1 MEAWRKMRELRT
13 TEKVII
19 TVATT
24 GAFQG
29 KEANPNHPVH
39 PDEIA
44 QAVYESW
51 NEGASIAHIHARDR
65 KTEKPTSDP
74 EVLREIDQKIREKGC
89 DIIIQHS
96 TAADYVPRLREDRRI
111 RTIEMDPEMASLDI
125 TFTRMTTFGGREEIY
140 ITTLEEIEYGAK
152 VMLEKGIKPE
162 LEVFNPVSMEDVSR
176 LIEKGLLAKPYWFS
190 FVMGMR
196 RINRAYMSY
205 SPKLLLFMV
214 ESLPPDS
221 MFSVMGIASDE
232 VQATTQSVL
241 MGGHLRVG
249 FEDNIFYRRGQ
260 LAVSNAQLVARS
272 ARIVREL
279 GCEVVTPAEAREML
293 NIPTLRK

>member
-1 MEAWRKMRELRT
+1 MKELRT

-29 KEANPNHPVH
+29 KAANPNLPEQ
-39 PDEIA
+39 PEEIA
-44 QAVYESW
+44 HAVYESW
-51 NEGASIAHIHARDR
+51 NEGAAIAHIHARDR
-65 KTEKPTSDP
+65 KTGRPTSDP
-74 EVLREIDQKIREKGC
+74 EILTEIDERIREKGC

-111 RTIEMDPEMASLDI
+111 QSIEMNPEMASLDI
-125 TFTRMTTFGGREEIY
+125 TFTRMITFGGKENIY

-152 VMLEKGIKPE
+152 VMLEQGIKPE
-162 LEVFNPVSMEDVSR
+162 LEVFNPVSVEDVYH

-205 SPKLLLFMV
+205 SPKLLLHLV
-214 ESLPPDS
+214 GSLPPDS
-221 MFSVMGIASDE
+221 MFTVMGIASDE
-232 VQATTQSVL
+232 VPATTQSVL
-241 MGGHLRVG
+241 LGGHLRVG
-249 FEDNIFYRRGQ
+249 FEDNIFYRKGQ

-279 GCEVVTPAEAREML
+279 GCEVATPFEAREML
-293 NIPTLRK
+293 KIPALKLP